1 MFGMDF
7 NVIIGNICSLVA
19 MGTDTLGSSRKTA
32 RGMLLMQ
39 SISQVVLATGA
50 IFLGANS
57 AAVQNGV
64 SLLRNLR
71 AATKKGGKWLEW
83 VFLAIGV
90 VLGVY
95 CNFFLPN
102 DIGIWLGLIP
112 ILANVGCSL
121 AVYFFGNDEIKLKI
135 AFLITNVEFI
145 FFNFMVKNYVGFC
158 TCVFVATATG
168 IFVVKSRRQATL
180 TESSDRKDSHI

>member
-71 AATKKGGKWLEW
+71 AATNKGGKWLEW

-112 ILANVGCSL
+112 IIANVGYSL

-135 AFLITNVEFI
+135 AFLITNVEFL
-145 FFNFMVKNYVGFC
+145 FFNFMIKNYVGFC

-168 IFVVKSRRQATL
+168 IFIAKSRQQTTAT
-180 TESSDRKDSHI
+180 EKSDRKDSH

>member
-71 AATKKGGKWLEW
+71 AATNKGGKWLEW

-90 VLGVY
+90 VLGLY
-95 CNFFLPN
+95 FNFFLPN

-112 ILANVGCSL
+112 ILSNVGYSL
-121 AVYFFGNDEIKLKI
+121 AVYFFTDDEIKLKL
-135 AFLITNVEFI
+135 AFLLTNVAFV
-145 FFNFMVKNYVGFC
+145 FFNFMIKNYVGFC

-168 IFVVKSRRQATL
+168 IFVVKSRRQAAL
-180 TESSDRKDSHI
+180 TESSDGKDRLT

>member
-1 MFGMDF
+1 
-7 NVIIGNICSLVA
+7 
-19 MGTDTLGSSRKTA
+19 MGTDTLSASRKTA
-32 RGMLLMQ
+32 KGVLLMQ

-71 AATKKGGKWLEW
+71 AATNKGGKWLEW
-83 VFLAIGV
+83 VFLTVGV

-102 DIGIWLGLIP
+102 DIGIWLGMIP
-112 ILANVGCSL
+112 ILANVGYSL
-121 AVYFFGNDEIKLKI
+121 AVYFFSNDEIKLKL
-135 AFLITNVEFI
+135 AFLLTNVAFV
-145 FFNFMVKNYVGFC
+145 FFNFMIKNYVGFC
-158 TCVFVATATG
+158 TCVFVAAATG
-168 IFVVKSRRQATL
+168 IFVVKSWKRSTAT
-180 TESSDRKDSHI
+180 E